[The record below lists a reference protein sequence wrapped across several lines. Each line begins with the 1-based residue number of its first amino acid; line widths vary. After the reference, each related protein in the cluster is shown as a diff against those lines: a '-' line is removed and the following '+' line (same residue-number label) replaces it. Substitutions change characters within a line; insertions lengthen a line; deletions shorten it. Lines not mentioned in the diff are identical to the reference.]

1 MHARQRI
8 LTMIAAAAAMSA
20 LAASPALAHGGS
32 VSPPA
37 DEQPCRNLNL
47 NERGAAA
54 HAQDG
59 LSAAGEHAAAVAWAH
74 CPQ

>member
-32 VSPPA
+32 VSPA

-59 LSAAGEHAAAVAWAH
+59 LSAAGEHGAAVAWAH